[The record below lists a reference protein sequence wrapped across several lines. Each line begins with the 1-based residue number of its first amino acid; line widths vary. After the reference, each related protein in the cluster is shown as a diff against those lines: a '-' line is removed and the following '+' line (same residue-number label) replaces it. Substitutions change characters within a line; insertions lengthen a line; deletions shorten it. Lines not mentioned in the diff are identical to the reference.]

1 MSFFEFLADDS
12 WIVNPLTNIAHNIR
26 YKLNPMD
33 IHDPME
39 GSPQPRPDT
48 VLDPVCGMHVDPQ
61 TARATA
67 EHQGQTWYFCSEG
80 CARRFSAEPD
90 KYLARSAQPASS
102 LVKLGGMAAAKPK
115 EDPPD
120 GERTVTYVCPMC
132 PEVRESKPGA
142 CPSCGMSLEAQSVE
156 YTCPMHPEIVRNG
169 PGSCPICGMA
179 LEPRVAS
186 GMAAEDDSELRSMSR
201 RFWVGV
207 ALSVPLLAI
216 SMGGMIPGNPLMRLP
231 MGWVEWIQ
239 FALATPVV
247 LWGGWPFFV
256 RGARSLVRRLNMF
269 TLIGLG
275 TGVAYVYSVVAVLKP
290 GIFPREFLAHGRPE
304 VYFEVSAFIVTLV
317 LMGQVMELRAR
328 RQTSSAIRALL
339 DLSPKTALRVRSDAG
354 NDERIPLDQVV
365 KGDRLRVLPG
375 SRVPVDGTI
384 ADGNSA
390 VDESMIT
397 GESVAVSKEPGD
409 RVIGG
414 TVNQRGSFVMLAEK
428 LGSETLL

>member
-1 MSFFEFLADDS
+1 
-12 WIVNPLTNIAHNIR
+12 
-26 YKLNPMD
+26 MD

-39 GSPQPRPDT
+39 GSHQPRPDT
-48 VLDPVCGMHVDPQ
+48 VLDPVCGMHVDPLK
-61 TARATA
+61 ARATA
-67 EHQGQTWYFCSEG
+67 EHQGQTYYFCSEG
-80 CARRFSAEPD
+80 CARRFSTEPE
-90 KYLARSAQPASS
+90 KYLARFAQPASS
-102 LVKLGGMAAAKPK
+102 LVQPGGIAEA
-115 EDPPD
+115 
-120 GERTVTYVCPMC
+120 
-132 PEVRESKPGA
+132 KPGA
-142 CPSCGMSLEAQSVE
+142 CPSCGMSLEAHSVE

-207 ALSVPLLAI
+207 ALSIPLLAI
-216 SMGGMIPGNPLMRLP
+216 SMGGMISKNPLMRLP

-290 GIFPREFLAHGRPE
+290 GIFPPEFLAHGRPE

-317 LMGQVMELRAR
+317 LMG
-328 RQTSSAIRALL
+328 
-339 DLSPKTALRVRSDAG
+339 
-354 NDERIPLDQVV
+354 
-365 KGDRLRVLPG
+365 
-375 SRVPVDGTI
+375 
-384 ADGNSA
+384 
-390 VDESMIT
+390 
-397 GESVAVSKEPGD
+397 
-409 RVIGG
+409 
-414 TVNQRGSFVMLAEK
+414 
-428 LGSETLL
+428 

>member
-1 MSFFEFLADDS
+1 
-12 WIVNPLTNIAHNIR
+12 
-26 YKLNPMD
+26 MD

-201 RFWVGV
+201 RF
-207 ALSVPLLAI
+207 
-216 SMGGMIPGNPLMRLP
+216 
-231 MGWVEWIQ
+231 
-239 FALATPVV
+239 
-247 LWGGWPFFV
+247 
-256 RGARSLVRRLNMF
+256 
-269 TLIGLG
+269 
-275 TGVAYVYSVVAVLKP
+275 
-290 GIFPREFLAHGRPE
+290 
-304 VYFEVSAFIVTLV
+304 
-317 LMGQVMELRAR
+317 
-328 RQTSSAIRALL
+328 SS
-339 DLSPKTALRVRSDAG
+339 
-354 NDERIPLDQVV
+354 
-365 KGDRLRVLPG
+365 
-375 SRVPVDGTI
+375 
-384 ADGNSA
+384 
-390 VDESMIT
+390 
-397 GESVAVSKEPGD
+397 
-409 RVIGG
+409 
-414 TVNQRGSFVMLAEK
+414 
-428 LGSETLL
+428 GSEPVWLMSTAWWRC